1 MKTLGVVVVLLAV
14 FSWPASAQE
23 SCLNPTALSELDAS
37 WERAQIEPAADW
49 LSTHLADDFV
59 WIHNNAVR
67 TDTKASLVR
76 IAADPSLENPAASL
90 SRVQSDVEYRILGS
104 TAVVTGF
111 TVTRRA
117 RGSSTRFSWMRTYA
131 EVDGRCLLLGN
142 HTMALPD
149 RS

>member
-1 MKTLGVVVVLLAV
+1 MKLEAV
-14 FSWPASAQE
+14 DLRE
-23 SCLNPTALSELDAS
+23 SELTEK
-37 WERAQIEPAADW
+37 WVQEQ
-49 LSTHLADDFV
+49 
-59 WIHNNAVR
+59 
-67 TDTKASLVR
+67 
-76 IAADPSLENPAASL
+76 IAADPSLENPAASI
-90 SRVQSDVEYRILGS
+90 SRVQSDLEYRILGS
-104 TAVVTGF
+104 TAVVTGY

>member
-1 MKTLGVVVVLLAV
+1 MKTLGVVVVLLGV

-37 WERAQIEPAADW
+37 WKRAQIEPAADW
-49 LSTHLADDFV
+49 LRMHLADDFV

-90 SRVQSDVEYRILGS
+90 SRVQSDLEYRILGS
-104 TAVVTGF
+104 TAV
-111 TVTRRA
+111 
-117 RGSSTRFSWMRTYA
+117 ST
-131 EVDGRCLLLGN
+131 E
-142 HTMALPD
+142 
-149 RS
+149 